1 MKRPENPTVER
12 LDRIRGIMEESR
24 FNALLVTVIENVRY
38 LTGFTG
44 SSAVAVITPDDSWL
58 VTDGR
63 YREQAAGETVCN
75 VVIFDDAM
83 TTSIARL
90 LEGVAIVGFEEDL
103 PFGLYRKLGEALGD
117 SHELKPTVGMVEGLR
132 SPKDPRE
139 VHLIRDALHCAG
151 VAFSEVLPLVKPG
164 VTERE
169 LAAQLDYRM
178 MLAGADGPAFDTVV
192 ASGPNSSL
200 PHAGITD
207 RVLAPGDLVVIDFGA
222 RKNGYCSDTTRTMV
236 LGEPNDLERRVLDAV
251 SVALE
256 AALSDL
262 RPGIRARDLD
272 SAAREHIEGCGFGDC
287 FVHGLGHGV
296 GLEVHEKPSLSRKSP
311 DTLDP
316 GMVFTVEPGV
326 YVEGECGARLEEMV
340 LMTETGFEVISN
352 SIPVGSAPLSGGL

>member
-1 MKRPENPTVER
+1 MT
-12 LDRIRGIMEESR
+12 GID
-24 FNALLVTVIENVRY
+24 NVRY

-44 SSAVAVITPDDSWL
+44 SSAALVIATRDSWL

-90 LEGVAIVGFEEDL
+90 LEGIAIVGFEEDI
-103 PFGLYRKLGEALGD
+103 PFGLHRKLREALGD
-117 SHELKPTVGMVEGLR
+117 SCELEPTTGLVEELR
-132 SPKDPRE
+132 SRKDGGE
-139 VHLIRDALHCAG
+139 VDLITGAIHCAD
-151 VAFSEVLPLVKPG
+151 VAFSQARHMIRPG

-169 LAAQLDYRM
+169 FAAELDYRM
-178 MLAGADGPAFDTVV
+178 MLAGADGHAFDTVV

-222 RKNGYCSDTTRTMV
+222 RKDGYCSDTTRTMV
-236 LGEPNDLERRVLDAV
+236 LGEPDDLERRVLDAV
-251 SVALE
+251 SGALQ
-256 AALSDL
+256 AALAAL
-262 RPGIRARDLD
+262 HPGVGAPDVD
-272 SAAREHIEGCGFGDC
+272 SAAREHVEGCGFGDC

-296 GLEVHEKPSLSRKSP
+296 GLDIHEKPSLSRKSP
-311 DTLDP
+311 DRLDP

-326 YVEGECGARLEEMV
+326 YIAGKCGARLEEMV
-340 LMTETGFEVISN
+340 LMTETGFEVMSN
-352 SIPVGSAPLSGGL
+352 SIPHK